1 MGYKSSKRKQ
11 ELHEEFL
18 KHGTSI
24 NEANYKAYKNLS
36 ETIKRKSKKRFYSE
50 KLIKFPGDAKKTW
63 CIMKELIGKVKIKKS
78 SLPYAIVIDET
89 EILGEKNRANEFNN
103 FFTDIGLKLAKKIP
117 KSSQSFESYMKK
129 VGSEKENKPLSISE
143 LKDAFFPLKINKSK
157 VIMILVIMLLVN
169 VLESYVP
176 R

>member
-1 MGYKSSKRKQ
+1 
-11 ELHEEFL
+11 
-18 KHGTSI
+18 
-24 NEANYKAYKNLS
+24 
-36 ETIKRKSKKRFYSE
+36 
-50 KLIKFPGDAKKTW
+50 
-63 CIMKELIGKVKIKKS
+63 MKELTGIVKIKKS
-78 SLPYAIVIDET
+78 SLPFKIVTDKTET
-89 EILGEKNRANEFNN
+89 LGETNIANEFNN